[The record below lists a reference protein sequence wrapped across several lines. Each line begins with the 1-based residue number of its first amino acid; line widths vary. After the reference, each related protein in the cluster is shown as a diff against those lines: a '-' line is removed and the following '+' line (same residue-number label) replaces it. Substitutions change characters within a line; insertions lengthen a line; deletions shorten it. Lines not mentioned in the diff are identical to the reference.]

1 MEVIYEIN
9 PPKIFEGSTI
19 LNIDKLNQEIDKF
32 LHRSKIILDYANHI
46 HVTDSV
52 LGIPRISSLHGAALV
67 SENIKNKNII
77 LSCSIRTRDRNI
89 NSIIQLATQSIFLN
103 ITELLF
109 IMGDNPQINVD
120 DVPLKILSKPTDAIN
135 MLNSLGYNK
144 FINLNLSIPNKISNY
159 NNFKKKI
166 NSNPH
171 GLVTQSISS
180 LQEVKDL
187 KNLLNMHSIRLIP
200 CVMVPSDKNRT
211 ASQMIGLNFEN
222 YKYNFMG
229 FIQDI
234 KKEVNQILI
243 TSPND
248 FNEGIRTLKEIKNLN
263 F

>member
-32 LHRSKIILDYANHI
+32 LYRSKLVLDYVNHI

-52 LGIPRISSLHGAALV
+52 LGIPRISSLHGAALIL
-67 SENIKNKNII
+67 ENIKNKNVI

-89 NSIIQLATQSIFLN
+89 NSIIQLATQSIFLK
-103 ITELLF
+103 ITDLLF
-109 IMGDNPQINVD
+109 IMGDNPQISLID
-120 DVPLKILSKPTDAIN
+120 TSLKNLSKPTDAIN

-144 FINLNLSIPNKISNY
+144 FINLNLSIPNKISNF

-166 NSNPH
+166 NTNPN
-171 GLVTQSISS
+171 GMVTQSISS

-187 KNLLNMHSIRLIP
+187 KNLLNLHSVKLIP
-200 CVMVPSDKNRT
+200 CVMVPSVKNT
-211 ASQMIGLNFEN
+211 KASKMIGLNFQN
-222 YKYNFMG
+222 YKDNFIE
-229 FIQDI
+229 FINDI
-234 KKEVNQILI
+234 RKEVNQILI

-263 F
+263 